1 MRGCHF
7 LARKRQ
13 GFLRSSFFLPTI
25 GQNYS
30 LFCPAAPPFSHLSSC
45 QREKQ
50 NTQGPPISSMVVR
63 PSSQDLWSY
72 RFERYL
78 SLTSVG
84 YPLAQYLPTCFGLFL
99 THVLKS
105 ATNSIGSSSLGQMAG
120 QTKVC
125 QFQMTYIKDNATV
138 PLCSIP
144 HQSWL
149 IHKHE
154 VTPIRGLRKEKD
166 LPRLSRRI
174 FSI

>member
-1 MRGCHF
+1 MSF
-7 LARKRQ
+7 LSKKKARFPKV
-13 GFLRSSFFLPTI
+13 FLLPTT
-25 GQNYS
+25 GQNSS
-30 LFCPAAPPFSHLSSC
+30 LFCPASLPFSHLSSC

-63 PSSQDLWSY
+63 PSSQDLWGY
-72 RFERYL
+72 RIERYL

-105 ATNSIGSSSLGQMAG
+105 ATNSIGSSSLGQVSG

-125 QFQMTYIKDNATV
+125 QFQMTYIKDNATA

-144 HQSWL
+144 HQPWL
-149 IHKHE
+149 IPRLE
-154 VTPIRGLRKEKD
+154 VTHIPGLGEKKD